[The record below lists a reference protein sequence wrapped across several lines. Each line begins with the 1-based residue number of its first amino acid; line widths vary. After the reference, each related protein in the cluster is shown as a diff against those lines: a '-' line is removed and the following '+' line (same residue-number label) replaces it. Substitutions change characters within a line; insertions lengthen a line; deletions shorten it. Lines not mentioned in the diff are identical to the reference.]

1 MLNPEQ
7 LLLWCRAMI
16 LVVEERQLFT
26 FRWKFLQR
34 SLLRLQELIE
44 AIVSNFEDKS
54 PINDTIPGF

>member
-1 MLNPEQ
+1 
-7 LLLWCRAMI
+7 MI
-16 LVVEERQLFT
+16 LVMEERQLFT
-26 FRWKFLQR
+26 FRWKFFQR